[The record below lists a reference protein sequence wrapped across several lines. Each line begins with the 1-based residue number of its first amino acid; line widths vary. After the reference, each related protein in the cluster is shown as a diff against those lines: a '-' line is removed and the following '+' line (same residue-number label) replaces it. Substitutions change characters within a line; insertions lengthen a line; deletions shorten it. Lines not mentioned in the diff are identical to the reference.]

1 VSRLRAFRLLA
12 AEAVRDSLRSRA
24 GLALGV
30 AAVLCLLFVDRC
42 SGVGAVI
49 QHGGRTL
56 DPAALSQVLGP
67 VLYGLVA
74 LFLVAAA
81 GLVACD
87 VLARPIEDGTVSL
100 WLARPVG
107 RVTYALARLAG
118 AVTLSGVA
126 GVVVLAVATALLARR
141 YELDFGPGL
150 VGAAVFLADAVV
162 VSAVAM
168 AASLFLPRLLTLFLV
183 VTWVQLALFTN
194 LAHMV
199 GAMFGGW
206 LGALERWGP
215 PLGTALLFAL
225 SPWVGLEADREQ
237 ALAVFARLGVWAA
250 GAVALVALAFRR
262 LELR

>member
-1 VSRLRAFRLLA
+1 MSRLRAFHRLA
-12 AEAVRDSLRSRA
+12 AEAVRDSLRSRS
-24 GLALGV
+24 GLAIFV
-30 AAVLCLLFVDRC
+30 SAALCLLFVERC
-42 SGVGAVI
+42 SGATAI
-49 QHGGRTL
+49 FEHGGRTI
-56 DPAALSQVLGP
+56 DPAVFSRVIGP
-67 VLYGLVA
+67 LLYGLVA

-100 WLARPVG
+100 WLARPVS
-107 RVTYALARLAG
+107 RTLYALARLAG
-118 AVTLSGVA
+118 AVTLSGVVGA
-126 GVVVLAVATALLARR
+126 VVLLAATVLVTAR
-141 YELDFGPGL
+141 YDLSYGPGL
-150 VGAAVFLADAVV
+150 VGMAVFLADAVV

-183 VTWVQLALFTN
+183 VTWVQLVLFAN

-199 GAMFGGW
+199 GAVFGGW

-225 SPWVGLEADREQ
+225 SPWVGLDADGGL
-237 ALAVFARLGVWAA
+237 ALGVFLRLGLWAA
-250 GAVALVALAFRR
+250 GSVALVAFVFRR